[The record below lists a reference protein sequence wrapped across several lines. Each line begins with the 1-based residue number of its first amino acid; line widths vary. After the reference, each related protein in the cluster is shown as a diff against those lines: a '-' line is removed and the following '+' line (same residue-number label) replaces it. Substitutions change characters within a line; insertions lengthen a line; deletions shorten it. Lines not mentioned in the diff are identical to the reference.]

1 MKHARRLATALAVF
15 AAATLAACSSPSS
28 SITFQPPNTWHP
40 SASILGLGQIWKS
53 PDRQQVLLLMKL
65 PVPMNVKDA
74 IKTASVQDAK
84 VEKQEQIK
92 ICGDQPAIYLMAT
105 GTSNFN
111 GTKQPGQMD
120 MIMSSTGGATYMAL
134 YARPEH
140 QTADAEAESA
150 IRSLCEKKS

>member
-1 MKHARRLATALAVF
+1 M
-15 AAATLAACSSPSS
+15 
-28 SITFQPPNTWHP
+28 
-40 SASILGLGQIWKS
+40 GLGQVWKS
-53 PDRQQVLLLMKL
+53 PDKQQILLLMKL

-74 IKTASVQDAK
+74 IKTATIQDAK
-84 VEKQEQIK
+84 VEKQQQIT
-92 ICGDQPAIYLMAT
+92 ICGNQSAIYISAT

-111 GTKQPGQMD
+111 GTRQPGRMD

-140 QTADAEAESA
+140 QTVDAQAETA